1 MQYQYLFNNFPF
13 LSISPDFF
21 DLLQSVAKHGSETT
35 EFSQLEKNEVEKG
48 LKIKNIFKN
57 YLIIMTDVSKLFHN
71 WSTFMKQLTF
81 DNLRHEMYLYPPFLP
96 KSELEILASSE
107 RIIFTGCMLSHI

>member
-21 DLLQSVAKHGSETT
+21 DLLHNVAKHGSETT

-48 LKIKNIFKN
+48 LEKKMFFKII
-57 YLIIMTDVSKLFHN
+57 
-71 WSTFMKQLTF
+71 
-81 DNLRHEMYLYPPFLP
+81 
-96 KSELEILASSE
+96 
-107 RIIFTGCMLSHI
+107 